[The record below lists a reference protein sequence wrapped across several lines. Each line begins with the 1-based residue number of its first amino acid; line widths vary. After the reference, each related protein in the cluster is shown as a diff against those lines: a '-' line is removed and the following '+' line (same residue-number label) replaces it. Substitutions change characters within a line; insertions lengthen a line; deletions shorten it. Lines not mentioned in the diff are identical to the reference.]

1 MRVQLWSY
9 NYDPEPTGIGP
20 VSTALARA
28 LRDRGH
34 QIMVV
39 AAHPHYPA
47 PEWGTR
53 AAPYRE
59 TRDGIPL
66 VRLPLWIGRAST
78 RERYRQELSYM
89 SALAIVAPALPAADI
104 SIVVSPSF
112 PALLPALVA
121 HRLRRRPWLLWLH
134 DILPDGA
141 TATGLVADGAVLR
154 ASRALE
160 RAAYRDAD
168 HIVVLSRAFT
178 ENLSAKGVPRA
189 KIELIYDPATR
200 QPGGAPPTDRRRPH
214 LRLLCMG
221 NIGYSQ
227 GLAPLVAAFDRS
239 ALPGE
244 HVRLVVTGTGV
255 AAPETAAQVRSERV
269 EMAGVVAEERLE
281 QELRQ
286 ADIGLVTQHYE
297 GGEFNIPSKLMNYMM
312 YGLPVL
318 AAVNPT
324 GEVAA
329 LVRESGAG
337 WVVDS
342 RVPDELPREVARL
355 LGRPEEVQERG
366 RTARR
371 YALEHFTV
379 GKFAD
384 RFERALI
391 ATLAR
396 SA

>member
-20 VSTALARA
+20 VSTTLARA

-34 QIMVV
+34 EIEVV
-39 AAHPHYPA
+39 AAHPHYPSA
-47 PEWGTR
+47 EWGTR

-59 TRDGIPL
+59 IRDGIPVL
-66 VRLPLWIGRAST
+66 RLPLWIGRAST
-78 RERYRQELSYM
+78 RERYRQELSFM
-89 SALAIVAPALPAADI
+89 AALAVAAPLLPPADV

-160 RAAYRDAD
+160 RAAYQHAD

-178 ENLSAKGVPRA
+178 ENLSAKGIPRE

-200 QPGGAPPTDRRRPH
+200 QPVGGPPADRRRPS

-227 GLAPLVAAFDRS
+227 GLAPLIAAFDRS
-239 ALPGE
+239 ALSGE
-244 HVRLVVTGTGV
+244 RVRLVVTGTGV
-255 AAPETAAQVRSERV
+255 AAPDTAAQVRTERV
-269 EMAGVVAEERLE
+269 EMVGLLAADELE

-286 ADIGLVTQHYE
+286 ADVGLVTQHYE

-312 YGLPVL
+312 YGLPIL

-355 LGRPEEVQERG
+355 LDRPEEVRERG

-379 GKFAD
+379 GRFAD
-384 RFERALI
+384 RFEGALRH
-391 ATLAR
+391 TLAR
-396 SA
+396 RT

>member
-1 MRVQLWSY
+1 VRVQLWSY

-20 VSTALARA
+20 VSTTLARA

-34 QIMVV
+34 QIAVV

-47 PEWGTR
+47 PEWGAR

-59 TRDGIPL
+59 TREGIPVL
-66 VRLPLWIGRAST
+66 RLPLWIGRASA
-78 RERYRQELSYM
+78 RERYRQELSFM
-89 SALAIVAPALPAADI
+89 SALAIAAPLLPAADI

-112 PALLPALVA
+112 PALLPALVT
-121 HRLRRRPWLLWLH
+121 HRLRRRPWVLWLH

-154 ASRALE
+154 ASRGLE
-160 RAAYRDAD
+160 RAAYRHAD

-178 ENLSAKGVPRA
+178 ENLSAKGVPRE

-200 QPGGAPPTDRRRPH
+200 QPGGGPPADRRPSS

-244 HVRLVVTGTGV
+244 RVRLVVTGTGV
-255 AAPETAAQVRSERV
+255 AAPDAAAQVRTERV
-269 EMAGVVAEERLE
+269 EMVGLVAEERLE
-281 QELRQ
+281 RELRQ
-286 ADIGLVTQHYE
+286 ADVGLVTQHYE

-312 YGLPVL
+312 YGLPIL

-329 LVRESGAG
+329 LIRESGAG

-342 RVPDELPREVARL
+342 RIPDELPREVARL
-355 LGRPEEVQERG
+355 LGRPEEVRERG

-379 GKFAD
+379 DRFAD
-384 RFERALI
+384 RFDLALRH
-391 ATLAR
+391 TLAR

>member
-1 MRVQLWSY
+1 MRIQLWSY

-20 VSTALARA
+20 VSTTLARA
-28 LRDRGH
+28 LQDRGH
-34 QIMVV
+34 ELTVV
-39 AAHPHYPA
+39 AAHPHYPVPA
-47 PEWGTR
+47 WGTR

-66 VRLPLWIGRAST
+66 LRLPLWIGRASA
-78 RERYRQELSYM
+78 RERYRQELSFM
-89 SALAIVAPALPAADI
+89 SALAIAAPALPAADI

-112 PALLPALVA
+112 PALLPALVT

-160 RAAYRDAD
+160 RAAYQHAD

-178 ENLSAKGVPRA
+178 ENLSAKGVPRE

-200 QPGGAPPTDRRRPH
+200 QPAGGPPADRRRPS

-244 HVRLVVTGTGV
+244 RVRLVVTGTGV
-255 AAPETAAQVRSERV
+255 AAPDTAAQVRTQRV
-269 EMAGVVAEERLE
+269 EMVGLLAAEELE

-286 ADIGLVTQHYE
+286 ADVGLVTQHYE

-312 YGLPVL
+312 YGLPIL

-329 LVRESGAG
+329 LVRDSGAG

-355 LGRPEEVQERG
+355 LDRPEEVQVRG
-366 RTARR
+366 ATARR

-384 RFERALI
+384 RFELALHHI
-391 ATLAR
+391 LAR
-396 SA
+396 PT

>member
-20 VSTALARA
+20 VSTTLATA

-34 QIMVV
+34 QITVV

-59 TRDGIPL
+59 TRDGIPVL
-66 VRLPLWIGRAST
+66 RLPLWIGRASA
-78 RERYRQELSYM
+78 RERYRQELSFM
-89 SALAIVAPALPAADI
+89 SALAIAAPGLPAADI

-112 PALLPALVA
+112 PALLPALIT

-141 TATGLVADGAVLR
+141 TATGLLADGAVLR

-160 RAAYRDAD
+160 RTAYRHAD

-178 ENLSAKGVPRA
+178 ENLSAKGVPRE

-200 QPGGAPPTDRRRPH
+200 QPGGGPPADRGRPGV
-214 LRLLCMG
+214 RLLCMG
-221 NIGYSQ
+221 NIGRSQ
-227 GLAPLVAAFDRS
+227 GLPPLVAAFDRS

-244 HVRLVVTGTGV
+244 HVHLVVTGTGV
-255 AAPETAAQVRSERV
+255 AAEDTAAEVRTERV
-269 EMAGVVAEERLE
+269 EMVGVVAEERLE
-281 QELRQ
+281 RELRQ
-286 ADIGLVTQHYE
+286 ADVGLVTQHYE

-312 YGLPVL
+312 YGLPIL
-318 AAVNPT
+318 AAVNPI

-342 RVPDELPREVARL
+342 RIPDEFPREVARL
-355 LGRPEEVQERG
+355 LGRPEEIRERG

-379 GKFAD
+379 GRFAD
-384 RFERALI
+384 RFELALRH
-391 ATLAR
+391 TLAR
-396 SA
+396 PA